1 MIDNADNP
9 VWVIV
14 EQSEGQIPAVC
25 LELLGKARNLAE
37 DLGASTEAV
46 FLGGQDEQL
55 AEGLFHYGADK
66 VYRGDSPVYEE
77 YQSELYTGTI
87 AALANEAQ
95 PQIILFGST
104 FVGRELAP
112 LIAAT
117 LETGI
122 TAHCID
128 LEINEDQIM
137 EQWIPAY
144 GGLIAITCPEK
155 RPQIATVAQGV
166 FPKMEPDHN
175 RTGEIVQIKP
185 PEGIRDRVKT
195 LEVVRLEVEGVSLEE
210 ARIVV
215 AGGAGAG
222 SPEGWQKIKDLTE
235 VLSAGLGSTRPA
247 VDEGWT
253 DLETM
258 IGQSGKMVN
267 PEFYIGIGLSGEQQ
281 HMVGINDAKVMVA
294 INNDPKSPV
303 FNQVDLGII
312 EDCREFVPI
321 LIRKLRERLK

>member
-25 LELLGKARNLAE
+25 LELIGKACNLAE
-37 DLGASTEAV
+37 NLGVSTEAV
-46 FLGGQDEQL
+46 FLGGQDEHS
-55 AEGLFHYGADK
+55 AEALIYYGADK
-66 VYRGDSPVYEE
+66 VYWGDSPVYEE

-87 AALANEAQ
+87 AALVNEAQ

-104 FVGRELAP
+104 IIGRELAP

-128 LEINEDQIM
+128 LEINEDQVL

-166 FPKMEPDHN
+166 FPNLEPDHN
-175 RTGEIVQIKP
+175 RTGEIVHITP
-185 PEGIRDRVKT
+185 PEGIRGRVKT
-195 LEVVRLEVEGVSLEE
+195 LEVVRKEVEGVPLEE

-222 SPEGWQKIKDLTE
+222 SAEGWQEIKNLSQ
-235 VLSAGLGSTRPA
+235 VLRAGLGSTRPA

-267 PEFYIGIGLSGEQQ
+267 PEFYIGVGLSGEQQ

-321 LIRKLRERLK
+321 LIGKLKEYIK